1 MFDEEHVYV
10 EVEGV
15 ILSAMQFVC
24 FLFLALSLQAAA
36 GQTPKA
42 APSANMDELL
52 SSGIAAQQR
61 HDYKTAIE
69 DYRKVLALQ
78 PGLTEVRANLG
89 AALADAGEFQAAIEE
104 DTNALA
110 TAPDKTA
117 VRMNLALAY
126 YKKGDLP
133 HAREQFETVHAARPA
148 DVRAAVLLGNTDIR
162 LGKEADAAKMLAPLE
177 PGHESDMDFES
188 VFSYALIQSGKDT
201 EGIPRMEKV
210 ARATHSADAYVI
222 AGSMRLHR
230 NEFHE
235 ARTDLDKALELNPA
249 FPGVNT
255 LAGEAREALG
265 DTEAAIPAFQT
276 ALREDPNDFTANLYF
291 GTMRL
296 KQRDFESARPLL
308 ELAVKLQPQA
318 PLARLEVAK
327 LNSMTGRY
335 AEAAA
340 TLEDLERTDP
350 NWLDPHI
357 ELALV
362 YYKLHRPEDGQRE
375 REIVQQ
381 IEAQQQKVG
390 PHKE

>member
-1 MFDEEHVYV
+1 
-10 EVEGV
+10 
-15 ILSAMQFVC
+15 MQFVC
-24 FLFLALSLQAAA
+24 FLFLALGLQAAA
-36 GQTPKA
+36 GQTPKPA
-42 APSANMDELL
+42 SSANVNVDELL

-69 DYRKVLALQ
+69 DYRKVLSLQ
-78 PGLTEVRANLG
+78 PGLTEVRSNLG
-89 AALADAGEFQAAIEE
+89 AALADAGEFDAAIEE

-110 TAPDKTA
+110 TASDKTA
-117 VRMNLALAY
+117 VHMNLALAY
-126 YKKGDLP
+126 YKKGDLL
-133 HAREQFETVHAARPA
+133 HAREQFEVVHAARPA

-162 LGKEADAAKMLAPLE
+162 LDKEADAAKMLAPLE

-255 LAGEAREALG
+255 LAGEARDALG
-265 DTEAAIPAFQT
+265 DTEAAILAFQT
-276 ALREDPNDFTANLYF
+276 ALREDPNDFTANLYL
-291 GTMRL
+291 GIIRL
-296 KQRDFESARPLL
+296 RQRHFERARPLL
-308 ELAVKLQPQA
+308 ELAVKLRPQA
-318 PLARLEVAK
+318 PLARLNVAK
-327 LNSMTGRY
+327 LDGMTGRY

-340 TLEDLERTDP
+340 TLEYLERTDP